1 MQNFE
6 KLFQKL
12 FYYNFF
18 KFFNAKKYLMWK
30 YLSEQSLINLN
41 LIE

>member
-12 FYYNFF
+12 FCYNFF
-18 KFFNAKKYLMWK
+18 KFFQRKEIFNV
-30 YLSEQSLINLN
+30 EIF
-41 LIE
+41 E

>member
-12 FYYNFF
+12 FVITFLN
-18 KFFNAKKYLMWK
+18 FFNAKKYLMWK

-41 LIE
+41 LI